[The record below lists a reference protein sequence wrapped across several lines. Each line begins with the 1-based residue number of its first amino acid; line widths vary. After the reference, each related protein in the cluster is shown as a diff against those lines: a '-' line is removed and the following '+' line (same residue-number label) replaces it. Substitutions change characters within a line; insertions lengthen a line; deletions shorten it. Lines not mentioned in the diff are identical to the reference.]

1 MPSGRMDPLVSLW
14 LYIQRKISDN
24 TVIKMNKLSN
34 YQFFEVV
41 LGGLCLLLWSW
52 GSAKLMGGG

>member
-1 MPSGRMDPLVSLW
+1 
-14 LYIQRKISDN
+14 
-24 TVIKMNKLSN
+24 MNKLSN

-52 GSAKLMGGG
+52 GSAKLMGGGWYRTDRECGVGNLDGGGDGWYG